1 MRNEERVDLQHLAL
15 RWDGDRSERLLVR
28 VKTRIDRRARIRRA
42 VLACA
47 VASAAA
53 GALFLFVVRPAGTGP
68 LPAEATRAAGQG
80 AGRSSAATRLI
91 RLAEGSTIGLDPTT
105 SEVRV
110 IEERPTRV
118 RVEAVRGRAR
128 YAVTP
133 NPNRAFEVGAG
144 AVTVRVVGTEFEVE
158 RREGRALVTVSRG
171 KVQVSWAR
179 TGNGEADD
187 AERVFL
193 VAGESGSFPPSG
205 PVEPA
210 ALEAPAASESRAA
223 AATADEARP
232 RPPARAYR
240 SRVVHRDYHGAYSL
254 LARHPSLAGDS
265 VGELLV
271 AADVARLSEHPAE
284 AVPYLQRILR
294 EHPRDQRAHQAAFTL
309 GRTLARLGDLRAAL
323 SMFAR
328 VRNEWPGNP
337 LAEDALVRQASAA
350 SQLGDATTARRLA
363 DEYDREYPRGRRR
376 AEVRRYRLLESP
388 SPAPPS
394 RR

>member
-1 MRNEERVDLQHLAL
+1 M
-15 RWDGDRSERLLVR
+15 
-28 VKTRIDRRARIRRA
+28 
-42 VLACA
+42 
-47 VASAAA
+47 
-53 GALFLFVVRPAGTGP
+53 
-68 LPAEATRAAGQG
+68 
-80 AGRSSAATRLI
+80 
-91 RLAEGSTIGLDPTT
+91 
-105 SEVRV
+105 VRV
-110 IEERPTRV
+110 I
-118 RVEAVRGRAR
+118 
-128 YAVTP
+128 
-133 NPNRAFEVGAG
+133 
-144 AVTVRVVGTEFEVE
+144 GTEFEVE
-158 RREGRALVTVSRG
+158 RRENRALVAVSRG

-179 TGNGEADD
+179 TGNREGDD
-187 AERVFL
+187 AQRVFL

-205 PVEPA
+205 PVEPT
-210 ALEAPAASESRAA
+210 ALDAPAASEPRAA
-223 AATADEARP
+223 ADAAEEARP

-309 GRTLARLGDLRAAL
+309 GRTLARLGDPRAAL

-328 VRNEWPGNP
+328 VRSEWPGNP
-337 LAEDALVRQASAA
+337 LAEDALVREASAA

-363 DEYDREYPRGRRR
+363 DEYNREYPRGRRR
-376 AEVRRYRLLESP
+376 AEVRRYGLLESP